1 MEIML
6 AKKILDLD
14 EMELVNLLTK
24 LRMEDQDAYNALKDK
39 IEDL

>member
-24 LRMEDQDAYNALKDK
+24 LRMEDLDAYNALKDK

>member
-1 MEIML
+1 MEIVL

-24 LRMEDQDAYNALKDK
+24 LRMEDQEAYNALKDK